1 MKYEDIEDAIKNR
14 LVAKLGNTVE
24 VIVMPE
30 FQAQNVRAFNKPRLT
45 VAYAHSMF
53 GEGRYGDKLP
63 TISVDGVVQEENIQI
78 KVMVEAKKLRGAD
91 GVYQNLVAV
100 RQALI
105 GFEPLGLDKLKI
117 VEAKFD
123 EFTDNLWSYQ
133 LIFGTKGYIIED
145 LPVTDEPLIKKVG
158 FDQNFQVNL

>member
-1 MKYEDIEDAIKNR
+1 MKYEDIEDAIKDR
-14 LVAKLGNTVE
+14 LVTKLGSTVE

-78 KVMVEAKKLRGAD
+78 KVMVEAKKLRGAE
-91 GVYQNLVAV
+91 GIYQNLVAV

-105 GFEPLGLDKLKI
+105 GFEPLGLDKLKA

-123 EFTDNLWSYQ
+123 EFTENLWSYQ

-145 LPVTDEPLIKKVG
+145 LPVMDEPLITEVN
-158 FDQNFQVNL
+158 FDQNFPIEI